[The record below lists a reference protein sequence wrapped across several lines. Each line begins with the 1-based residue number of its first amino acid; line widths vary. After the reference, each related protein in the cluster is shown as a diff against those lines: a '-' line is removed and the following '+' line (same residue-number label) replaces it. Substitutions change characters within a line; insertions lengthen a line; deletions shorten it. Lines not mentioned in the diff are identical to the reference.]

1 MDSFID
7 TLETLKG
14 PYQLNWKFEINSIP
28 NEHHDAFFN
37 CLLAM
42 QIYPVKKKSSW
53 AVMIYSTKHL
63 NFVINV
69 LFENDRY
76 SEYEGDFGIKK
87 WNFHDNSWMD
97 IFFMKI
103 ALCP

>member
-7 TLETLKG
+7 TSVILKG

-28 NEHHDAFFN
+28 NEHHDAFLN

-53 AVMIYSTKHL
+53 PVMIYSTKYKT
-63 NFVINV
+63 
-69 LFENDRY
+69 FEL
-76 SEYEGDFGIKK
+76 
-87 WNFHDNSWMD
+87 
-97 IFFMKI
+97 IF
-103 ALCP
+103 P

>member
-7 TLETLKG
+7 TLETLKD

-53 AVMIYSTKHL
+53 TVIIYSTKHL
-63 NFVINV
+63 NLVINV

-76 SEYEGDFGIKK
+76 SEFEGNFGTKK
-87 WNFHDNSWMD
+87 WNFHD
-97 IFFMKI
+97 FFMKI
-103 ALCP
+103 ALSL